1 MSIDNHSSQ
10 FVWPTGF
17 SCTIVSEN
25 KIVPNSYSLNISIV
39 PVDNSPGNISTGYRK
54 IGYFVDTLLHNSIL
68 IYKDNPLLKS
78 LADVTTN
85 IVLLPTE
92 PYDYFVGS
100 VLYRKFLSITE
111 KYFHID
117 VISVDSSLGDH
128 INYSIMDPEE
138 CGLDL
143 QGDHWWNQ
151 DSAHTGRNPDLGWGD
166 LAGLHCPRFEPRIIK
181 GGRSED

>member
-1 MSIDNHSSQ
+1 MSTDNHISQ

-25 KIVPNSYSLNISIV
+25 RIVPNSYSLTISIV
-39 PVDNSPGNISTGYRK
+39 PTDNSPGNISTGFRK
-54 IGYFVDTLLHNSIL
+54 IGYFVDTMLHNSVL
-68 IYKDNPLLKS
+68 ICKDNPLLPS
-78 LADVTTN
+78 LTDITTN
-85 IVLLPTE
+85 IVLLPTD

-117 VISVDSSLGDH
+117 VISVDSSLGDR

-143 QGDHWWNQ
+143 QGDHWWNL
-151 DSAHTGRNPDLGWGD
+151 DSTHTGRGPDIGWGD
-166 LAGLHCPRFEPRIIK
+166 LEELTGPRFEPRIIK
-181 GGRSED
+181 GGRSEN